1 MVCFRWY
8 SSSKGSCILRFQP
21 SIFKVVS
28 QGVHSFQ
35 TYISNL
41 FHVGIALH
49 IMISYY
55 DRKET
60 RTCKNVCNTYVNIKI
75 SHVVC
80 IYIEVYLN
88 RYIYIY
94 ICLCSHPNVLHTCTV
109 SSDLFFMVVRPHP
122 MVSMCTKELH
132 QQQHVFKSNTK
143 KTSKNL

>member
-1 MVCFRWY
+1 MMVCFRWY

-94 ICLCSHPNVLHTCTV
+94 MS
-109 SSDLFFMVVRPHP
+109 LF
-122 MVSMCTKELH
+122 
-132 QQQHVFKSNTK
+132 
-143 KTSKNL
+143 TSKCAAYLHCFQWSLFYGCPSTSDGFHVHKRITPAAACFQIQHQKNI